1 MLAAKEWVELLLI
14 GLLQGGAHA
23 GNMVK
28 ANLLLFLELG
38 SKKGDENLHSWCKD
52 SGREC
57 RN

>member
-1 MLAAKEWVELLLI
+1 MLLLI

-28 ANLLLFLELG
+28 ANLLLFLELW
-38 SKKGDENLHSWCKD
+38 SKKGYENLHSWCKD
-52 SGREC
+52 NGREC